1 MEVKLISWTNE
12 PIKTAA
18 KACAICYNSEPSSR
32 LVKQC
37 IASGHMSTIEH
48 INFTFEVSGVSR
60 ALLAQLTRHRI
71 ASYSVQSQRYV
82 DMSNVQFIYPP
93 HTIGYLGEEYKK
105 AFNNAAESYRALQGL
120 GARNEDARA
129 VLPNACPTKIIFTM
143 NLRSLGH
150 FMNERLCTRAQQE
163 IRTMALSMIE
173 ELKHNK
179 DTMGLDDEE
188 MEIILSLCVPKCEGG
203 KIKFCPEHKSCRR
216 HKTAKEINEIVS
228 KSEERAEWI
237 YKWENIYCS
246 SCGGKFSPSLSNV
259 KFCPNC
265 GVKINE
271 EGKINVCA
279 GTVM

>member
-18 KACAICYNSEPSSR
+18 KACAICYDSEPSPR

-37 IASGHMSTIEH
+37 IASGHLSTIEH

-93 HTIGYLGEEYKK
+93 HTNGYQEEEYKK
-105 AFNNAAESYRALQGL
+105 AFINAAESYAALQDL
-120 GARNEDARA
+120 GVKNEDARA

-150 FMNERLCTRAQQE
+150 FMNERLCSRAQQE
-163 IRTMALSMIE
+163 IRKMALLMIE
-173 ELKHNK
+173 ELKNSQSS
-179 DTMGLDDEE
+179 MGLNDEE
-188 MEIILSLCVPKCEGG
+188 MEIILSLCVPKCESG
-203 KIKFCPEHKSCRR
+203 KIKFCPEHKSCGRQ
-216 HKTAKEINEIVS
+216 KTAKEINEIIS
-228 KSEERAEWI
+228 KSKED
-237 YKWENIYCS
+237 
-246 SCGGKFSPSLSNV
+246 
-259 KFCPNC
+259 
-265 GVKINE
+265 
-271 EGKINVCA
+271 
-279 GTVM
+279 M

>member
-1 MEVKLISWTNE
+1 MEVKLISWTHE
-12 PIKTAA
+12 PIKTVAR
-18 KACAICYNSEPSSR
+18 ACAICYDSEPSPR

-37 IASGHMSTIEH
+37 IASNHLSPIEH
-48 INFTFEVSGVSR
+48 INFTFEVSGASR
-60 ALLAQLTRHRI
+60 ALTHQLVRHRI
-71 ASYSVQSQRYV
+71 ASYSQQSQRYV
-82 DMSNVQFIYPP
+82 SMEDVDFIYPYSMKG
-93 HTIGYLGEEYKK
+93 IEREVYEE
-105 AFNNAAESYRALQGL
+105 AFQKSIESYKTLQEIGVK
-120 GARNEDARA
+120 NEDARA

-163 IRTMALSMIE
+163 IRTMALAMIE
-173 ELKHNK
+173 ELKRNK

-203 KIKFCPEHKSCRR
+203 KIKFCPEYKSCKR
-216 HKTAKEINEIVS
+216 HKTAKEINAIVS

-246 SCGGKFSPSLSNV
+246 SCGGKFSPSLSNA

-279 GTVM
+279 GTDM

>member
-37 IASGHMSTIEH
+37 IASGHLSTIEH
-48 INFTFEVSGVSR
+48 INFTFEISGVSR
-60 ALLAQLTRHRI
+60 ALTHQLVRHRI
-71 ASYSVQSQRYV
+71 ASYSQQSQRYV
-82 DMSNVQFIYPP
+82 DMSNVEFIYPP
-93 HTIGYLGEEYKK
+93 HINEYPPYINKYQEGEYSH
-105 AFNNAAESYRALQGL
+105 AFNNAIESYKILQNL
-120 GARNEDARA
+120 GVKNEDARA

-163 IRTMALSMIE
+163 IRIMALSIIG
-173 ELKHNK
+173 ELKRNK

-188 MEIILSLCVPKCEGG
+188 MEIILSLCVPKCESG
-203 KIKFCPEHKSCRR
+203 KIKFCPEHKSCGRQ
-216 HKTAKEINEIVS
+216 KTAKEINGIIS

-237 YKWENIYCS
+237 YNGENIYCS
-246 SCGGKFSPSLSNV
+246 LCGEKFSTLLSNV
-259 KFCPNC
+259 NFCPNC
-265 GVKINE
+265 GVKIRE
-271 EGKINVCA
+271 EEK
-279 GTVM
+279 